1 MVSISRWTQD
11 VFVWNLEFQKKIKEK
26 NIFVFISRE
35 DYICYFYQYVDGL
48 EEEES
53 PREGGVYT
61 GRF

>member
-1 MVSISRWTQD
+1 MDSGRVCVESGIS
-11 VFVWNLEFQKKIKEK
+11 KKIKDK

-35 DYICYFYQYVDGL
+35 DYICYFYHYVDGL
-48 EEEES
+48 EEEKS

>member
-1 MVSISRWTQD
+1 MESGIS
-11 VFVWNLEFQKKIKEK
+11 KKIKDK